1 MSKIIILTA
10 PSGSSKTTIANHL
23 LQNFD
28 NLKFSVS
35 ATTREKRDYEI
46 NGVHYHFMNIK
57 QFKDNIEAG
66 NFLEYQ
72 EVYPNQFY
80 GTLLSEVKAAWDDHK
95 VILFDIDVKGSL
107 NIERDMYDVLSIYIK
122 APSIEV
128 LRQRL
133 LDRGTETNESL
144 EKRIQKA
151 TEELEY
157 SKYFDYV
164 ITNDQLERAC
174 RIIKF
179 IVQDFMK

>member
-1 MSKIIILTA
+1 M
-10 PSGSSKTTIANHL
+10 
-23 LQNFD
+23 
-28 NLKFSVS
+28 
-35 ATTREKRDYEI
+35 
-46 NGVHYHFMNIK
+46 
-57 QFKDNIEAG
+57 
-66 NFLEYQ
+66 
-72 EVYPNQFY
+72 
-80 GTLLSEVKAAWDDHK
+80 
-95 VILFDIDVKGSL
+95 
-107 NIERDMYDVLSIYIK
+107 
-122 APSIEV
+122 